1 MSSTSYYSRP
11 TPVKGRILVV
21 DDVVDNFLL
30 VQVILEEE
38 GYEVEFADNGRE
50 ALKMIESKPPNMVLL
65 DMMMPDMDGFE
76 VARRIRENPN
86 YSSLPILFVTAY
98 DELVSETK
106 INSVADGLIKKPID
120 FDELINSVQTA
131 LVNTKKFE
139 NSLSIR

>member
-1 MSSTSYYSRP
+1 MSSTSYFSKP
-11 TPVKGRILVV
+11 IPGKGRILVV

-50 ALKMIESKPPNMVLL
+50 ALKMIESEPPNMVLL

-76 VARRIRENPN
+76 VARRIRENSK

-120 FDELINSVQTA
+120 FDELIDRVQTA
-131 LVNTKKFE
+131 LVNT
-139 NSLSIR
+139 N